1 MPNRS
6 PAPQPRPERIPHRED
21 PTPAD
26 IRRWR
31 RYLAD
36 EQAEAE
42 TYRALAKKRKGEER
56 EVLLAL
62 AEAERRHEQHW
73 LDKLGP
79 EHAAKRVSPSI
90 GTRLFGVFARHFGS
104 VFALAMMQNAEARS
118 PYSTD
123 PDATDQMEADEA
135 VHTEVVR
142 SLAQRSRARMSGSFR
157 AAVFGA
163 NDGLVS
169 NLALVLG
176 VGATGVGGGVV
187 LATGIAGLLAGALS
201 MAAGEYVSVS
211 SQRELLD
218 ASTPNPETARKLPAL
233 DVNANELALVYR
245 ARGMN
250 ADEAASR
257 AAEAMALQT
266 GLTTG
271 PVSEVEETESLEEL
285 GTPMGAA
292 ISSFLCFA
300 IGALFPVLPWLFG
313 MAGLPAVLT
322 AAVIVGGA
330 LLFTG
335 GVVGVLSGS
344 TPWKRALR
352 QLVIGYG
359 AAGVTYALGLA
370 FGGVVSG

>member
-1 MPNRS
+1 M
-6 PAPQPRPERIPHRED
+6 PHRKAEPDRPQRIAHRPD
-21 PTPAD
+21 PSPAD

-36 EQAEAE
+36 ERAEAE
-42 TYRALAKKRKGEER
+42 TYRTLAKKRQGEER

-62 AEAERRHEQHW
+62 AEAEGRHEQHW

-79 EHAAKRVSPSI
+79 EHAAKRVRPSF

-135 VHTEVVR
+135 VHAEVVR
-142 SLAQRSRARMSGSFR
+142 SLASRSRARMSGAFR

-245 ARGMN
+245 ARGMDAN
-250 ADEAASR
+250 EAAERADEA
-257 AAEAMALQT
+257 LQLQR
-266 GLTTG
+266 GFTTG
-271 PVSEVEETESLEEL
+271 QLSPVVEADAREEL
-285 GTPMGAA
+285 GTPMSAA

-300 IGALFPVLPWLFG
+300 VGALFPVLPWVFG
-313 MAGLPAVLT
+313 MTGMPAVV
-322 AAVIVGGA
+322 AAAIIVGAA

-352 QLVIGYG
+352 QLLIGYG
-359 AAGVTYALGLA
+359 AATVTYLLGLA
-370 FGGVVSG
+370 FGGVVAG